1 MIAIWI
7 SAYMLL
13 NAGLVVKDVRDG
25 LLPDNLTCPLL
36 WIGLSYQL
44 IFAPQHLANAV
55 TGALAG
61 YLSLCFFYWAYRW
74 LRGYEGLGYGDVKFL
89 GALGAWHGWQLL
101 GVLLTIASLLG
112 LAAALIVY
120 YIKGKAPV
128 RKTPLPFGP
137 FLAIAGL
144 VCSGVTFQ
152 ILTL

>member
-1 MIAIWI
+1 
-7 SAYMLL
+7 
-13 NAGLVVKDVRDG
+13 
-25 LLPDNLTCPLL
+25 
-36 WIGLSYQL
+36 
-44 IFAPQHLANAV
+44 
-55 TGALAG
+55 
-61 YLSLCFFYWAYRW
+61 FYWAYRW
-74 LRGYEGLGYGDVKFL
+74 LRGYEGLGYGDMKFV

-120 YIKGKAPV
+120 YIKSKPPV